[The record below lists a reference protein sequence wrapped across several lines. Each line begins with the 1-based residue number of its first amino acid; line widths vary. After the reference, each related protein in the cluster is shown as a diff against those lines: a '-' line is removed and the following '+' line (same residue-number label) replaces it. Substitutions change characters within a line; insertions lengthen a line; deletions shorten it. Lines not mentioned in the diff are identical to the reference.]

1 MYICNKCGAVVD
13 TVPRERVKHSELDFP
28 VYVYE
33 DDDCDCGGEFDEACC
48 CKACGEYA
56 DENEMV
62 NGFCKGCVLILKER
76 FETLMNQFTPEER
89 ETINVVKDG
98 ERL

>member
-1 MYICNKCGAVVD
+1 MWGGAVVD

-62 NGFCKGCVLILKER
+62 NGFLQGLCFDFER
-76 FETLMNQFTPEER
+76 AVRNTDEPIHAGRSARQSM
-89 ETINVVKDG
+89 
-98 ERL
+98 